1 MTRGMLILT
10 PFPNADGCETF
21 GRPFDLSKFPNLQ
34 EVSFGIGWF
43 GGGIPWIPP
52 ALSSIRPATS
62 PHLSAI
68 QLSFDHPL
76 PANRYID
83 AAMIKVMDSDLRWVA
98 DEVAR
103 IEREFEGAV
112 NLVVLRDAGFK
123 VVLDKLNVRFHFGW
137 VDHVDSFPFVPCRS
151 FSFSVEIVEVG
162 YADTTLV
169 CSTSTASGNLYG
181 GASCTYFCFI
191 YSHSTQKRP
200 TRS

>member
-1 MTRGMLILT
+1 
-10 PFPNADGCETF
+10 
-21 GRPFDLSKFPNLQ
+21 
-34 EVSFGIGWF
+34 
-43 GGGIPWIPP
+43 
-52 ALSSIRPATS
+52 
-62 PHLSAI
+62 
-68 QLSFDHPL
+68 
-76 PANRYID
+76 
-83 AAMIKVMDSDLRWVA
+83 MIKVMDSDLRWVA

-137 VDHVDSFPFVPCRS
+137 VDHVDSFPFVPRRS